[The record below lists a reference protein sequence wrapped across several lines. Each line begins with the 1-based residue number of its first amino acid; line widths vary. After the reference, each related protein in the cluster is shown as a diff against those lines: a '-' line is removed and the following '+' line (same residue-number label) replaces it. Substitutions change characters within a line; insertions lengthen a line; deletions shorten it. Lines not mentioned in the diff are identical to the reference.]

1 MLSFLTRITLF
12 LAFLTIAWG
21 GLWLVAMNIP
31 IIEARFIAQ
40 EKDWGYVNKKT
51 AEWIALREK
60 ERMDILFFGSSTCYE
75 GIDPQAF
82 LDLGYNTFNFCSS
95 AQTLEGSDLLLHAA
109 LKDQNPD
116 YVVLDIYP
124 RNWDGELPVE
134 HALDWVVNGNLW
146 DDHWTKSI
154 REITI
159 KSQSLYALL
168 ISFYYPLRR
177 QIEPAGNHASPDRL
191 GSYRGRGFV
200 FRTNE
205 PLQNIPADSPKSV
218 SLNPAHDASIMRIR
232 RTCEE
237 RGIHLFVVNPPQLI
251 EEEFQ
256 IPESLLDL
264 TWIEGNQWPGAKVPS
279 NYRDDHHLVGNGAIS
294 YSHWLAKQFKA
305 QAESLR

>member
-1 MLSFLTRITLF
+1 MLSFLKRIILF
-12 LAFLTIAWG
+12 LAFLPIAWG

-31 IIEARFIAQ
+31 IIEARLIAQ

-51 AEWIALREK
+51 AEWTALREK
-60 ERMDILFFGSSTCYE
+60 EKMDVLLFGSSTCYE

-82 LDLGYNTFNFCSS
+82 IDRGYNTFNFCSS
-95 AQTLEGSDLLLHAA
+95 AQNLEGSELLLHAV
-109 LKDQNPD
+109 LEDQSPD
-116 YVVLDIYP
+116 FVVLDIYP
-124 RNWDGELPVE
+124 RSWDGELSVE

-146 DDHWTKSI
+146 GKHWTKSI

-200 FRTNE
+200 FRANE
-205 PLQNIPADSPKSV
+205 PLQKIPADSSKAV
-218 SLNPAHDASIMRIR
+218 SLTPAQDASIMRIR

-256 IPESLLDL
+256 IPQSLLGL
-264 TWIEGNQWPGAKVPS
+264 VWIEGNKWSGAKVPS
-279 NYRDDHHLVGNGAIS
+279 NYRDDHHLIGTGAIN
-294 YSHWLAKQFKA
+294 YSQWLAGQFKSR
-305 QAESLR
+305 AELLR